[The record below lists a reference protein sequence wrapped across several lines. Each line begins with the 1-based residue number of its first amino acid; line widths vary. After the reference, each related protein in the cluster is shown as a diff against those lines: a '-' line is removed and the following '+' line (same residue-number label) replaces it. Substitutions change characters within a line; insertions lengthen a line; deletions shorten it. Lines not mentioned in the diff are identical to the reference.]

1 MNVSPAEWTRA
12 FTPAGFSGEMGA
24 MLSAPQVEVV
34 ALEKTYP
41 RPRWSW
47 ARLRGRQEP
56 PRMALRGVS
65 FEVRAGEVVALIGP
79 NGAGKSTLL
88 RILSGL
94 LLPSAGTAR
103 VASRDVV
110 RERPECRREVGAA
123 LADDRGLSP
132 RLTARQNL
140 RFYAALYGVPSHEVD
155 ARVHELAGALEARR
169 LLDREVRTFSS
180 GEKARVVLMRAL
192 LHRPRVLLLD
202 EVTRSLDPGAA
213 RRLRTRLLSDA
224 AARGAAVLFASHD
237 LAEVEAV
244 AHRVLLLDAGR
255 LAATGSFA
263 EVRPAADAL
272 FAALPREEA

>member
-1 MNVSPAEWTRA
+1 MSPKLEIEA
-12 FTPAGFSGEMGA
+12 
-24 MLSAPQVEVV
+24 L
-34 ALEKTYP
+34 ALEKSYP
-41 RPRWSW
+41 RPWWSW
-47 ARLRGRQEP
+47 ARLRGRQEA
-56 PRMALRGVS
+56 PRTALRGIS
-65 FEVRAGEVVALIGP
+65 FEVRASEVVALIGP

-94 LLPSAGTAR
+94 LLPGAGTAR

-132 RLTARQNL
+132 RLTPRQNL
-140 RFYAALYGVPSHEVD
+140 RFYAALYGVPPREVE
-155 ARVHELAGALEARR
+155 ARIEELAGVLEARR
-169 LLDREVRTFSS
+169 LLEREVRTLST

-213 RRLRTRLLSDA
+213 RRLRTRLLSDV

-244 AHRVLLLDAGR
+244 AHRVLLLDGGR
-255 LAATGSFA
+255 ITASGSFA
-263 EVRPAADAL
+263 EVRPAAEAV
-272 FAALPREEA
+272 FAAVPRGEE

>member
-1 MNVSPAEWTRA
+1 MSGPRPAPEI
-12 FTPAGFSGEMGA
+12 
-24 MLSAPQVEVV
+24 EVV

-41 RPRWSW
+41 RPFWPW
-47 ARLRGRQEP
+47 ARARGRKEAARQ
-56 PRMALRGVS
+56 ALRGLS

-110 RERPECRREVGAA
+110 RERPGCRREVGAA

-140 RFYAALYGVPSHEVD
+140 EFFAALYAVPRDEV
-155 ARVHELAGALEARR
+155 APRVHELAGALETRR
-169 LLDREVRTFSS
+169 LLDREVRTLST

-213 RRLRTRLLSDA
+213 RRVRTRLLSDA

-255 LAATGSFA
+255 LAATGAFA
-263 EVRPAADAL
+263 EVRPTAEAV
-272 FAALPREEA
+272 FAAVPKEED

>member
-1 MNVSPAEWTRA
+1 MPPPTE
-12 FTPAGFSGEMGA
+12 
-24 MLSAPQVEVV
+24 VEVV

-41 RPRWSW
+41 RPWWPW
-47 ARLRGRQEP
+47 ARLRGRNES
-56 PRMALRGVS
+56 PRTALRGLS

-110 RERPECRREVGAA
+110 RERPGCRREVGAA

-140 RFYAALYGVPSHEVD
+140 RFYSALYDVPPAEVD
-155 ARVHELAGALEARR
+155 ARIEEWAVALEARR

-213 RRLRTRLLSDA
+213 RRLRTRLLSDV
-224 AARGAAVLFASHD
+224 AARGTAVLFASHD

-255 LAATGSFA
+255 LAASGTFT
-263 EVRPAADAL
+263 EVRPTAESV
-272 FAALPREEA
+272 FAAMPREEEG

>member
-1 MNVSPAEWTRA
+1 MPPPPE
-12 FTPAGFSGEMGA
+12 
-24 MLSAPQVEVV
+24 VEVV

-41 RPRWSW
+41 RPLWPW
-47 ARLRGRQEP
+47 ARLRGRKEA
-56 PRMALRGVS
+56 PRAALRGVS

-94 LLPSAGTAR
+94 LLPGAGTAR

-140 RFYAALYGVPSHEVD
+140 SFYAALYGVPTHEVD
-155 ARVHELAGALEARR
+155 ARIQELAGTLEARR
-169 LLDREVRTFSS
+169 LLDREVRTLSS
-180 GEKARVVLMRAL
+180 GEKARVVMMRAL

-213 RRLRTRLLSDA
+213 RRLRTRLLSEV
-224 AARGAAVLFASHD
+224 AARGTAVLFASHD

-255 LAATGSFA
+255 IAAAGTFA
-263 EVRPAADAL
+263 EVRPVAESV
-272 FAALPREEA
+272 FAAVPREEE

>member
-1 MNVSPAEWTRA
+1 MPPEL
-12 FTPAGFSGEMGA
+12 E
-24 MLSAPQVEVV
+24 VEAV

-41 RPRWSW
+41 RPWWSW
-47 ARLRGRQEP
+47 ARLRSRKEA
-56 PRMALRGVS
+56 PRIALRGVS
-65 FEVRAGEVVALIGP
+65 LEVRAGEVVALIGP

-110 RERPECRREVGAA
+110 RERPGCRREVGAA

-140 RFYAALYGVPSHEVD
+140 RFYAALYGVPPREVD
-155 ARVHELAGALEARR
+155 PRIAELAGTLEARR
-169 LLDREVRTFSS
+169 LLDREVRTLST

-213 RRLRTRLLSDA
+213 RRLRTRLLSDV

-244 AHRVLLLDAGR
+244 AHRVLLLDGGRIAAAG
-255 LAATGSFA
+255 TFA
-263 EVRPAADAL
+263 EVRPAAEAV
-272 FAALPREEA
+272 FAAVPREEV

>member
-1 MNVSPAEWTRA
+1 
-12 FTPAGFSGEMGA
+12 MGA
-24 MLSAPQVEVV
+24 MPPALEVEVV

-41 RPRWSW
+41 RPWGSW
-47 ARLRGRQEP
+47 ARFRGRQQA
-56 PRMALRGVS
+56 PRVALRGVS

-140 RFYAALYGVPSHEVD
+140 RFYAALYGVPAREVD
-155 ARVHELAGALEARR
+155 ARVHELAGALEAQR

-224 AARGAAVLFASHD
+224 SARGAAVLFASHD

-263 EVRPAADAL
+263 EVRPAAESV
-272 FAALPREEA
+272 FAAVPREEE

>member
-1 MNVSPAEWTRA
+1 
-12 FTPAGFSGEMGA
+12 

-41 RPRWSW
+41 RPWWSW
-47 ARLRGRQEP
+47 ARLRGRQET
-56 PRMALRGVS
+56 PRIALRGVS

-110 RERPECRREVGAA
+110 RERPGCRREVGAA

-140 RFYAALYGVPSHEVD
+140 RFYAALYGVPPHEVD